1 MVVSVTD
8 EPKLGTLAHAH
19 ATFRRWLGESYD
31 LGALDVAL
39 ATAATEQLGG
49 DPPWLLII
57 SGSGNAKTETVIAL
71 TGAGAHV
78 TSTITSEGALLSA
91 TAKKERTT
99 DATGGL
105 LRKIG
110 EHGLLVI
117 KDFTS
122 ILSMSRDA
130 RASVLA
136 ALREI
141 YDGKWERN
149 VGTDGG
155 KTLTWIGRIVVIG
168 ATTTAYDSA
177 HAVIAAMGDRFALV
191 RMDSSAGVTRL
202 AAGRQALRNVDHEI
216 QMRGELAASAGALLG
231 TIDPTQ
237 AELSDEVQDRLLEV
251 ANLVTLAR
259 TAVERDYRGDVIDAH
274 APEMPTRFA
283 KMLGQVVR
291 GGLAIGM
298 TVEEATRAAVRVA
311 GDSTPPLRL
320 AILADIAANPR
331 SRTSESRKRLQK
343 PHNTIDR
350 ELQALH
356 ILGLLVQ
363 DEAGGFSGSGGGWL
377 YSLTP
382 EVDPEVLSILVSRN
396 GCLRALGTQ
405 EGGEGAVHG
414 GTAKPGNQD
423 QDAEVLTLFADVPPD
438 CPRCRFDVASHGH
451 AVTCGGDA
459 A

>member
-1 MVVSVTD
+1 MTD
-8 EPKLGTLAHAH
+8 PIPGTLAHVH
-19 ATFRRWLGESYD
+19 ATFRRWMGESYD
-31 LGALDVAL
+31 LGALDVTL
-39 ATAATEQLGG
+39 SVSATEQLGG

-57 SGSGNAKTETVIAL
+57 SGSGNAKTETAAAL
-71 TGAGAHV
+71 IGAGAHI

-91 TAKKERTT
+91 TSRKDHTK

-110 EHGLLVI
+110 ERGLLVI

-155 KTLTWIGRIVVIG
+155 KTLTWIGRIVLVG
-168 ATTTAYDSA
+168 AVTTAYDAA

-191 RMDSSAGVTRL
+191 RMDSAEHLTRL
-202 AAGRQALRNVDHEI
+202 AAGRQALRNVDQEV
-216 QMRGELAASAGALLG
+216 QMRAELAEAVGALLAQ
-231 TIDPTQ
+231 IDPTR
-237 AELSDEVQDRLLEV
+237 ADLSDEDQDRLLVV
-251 ANLVTLAR
+251 ADLVTLAR
-259 TAVERDYRGDVIDAH
+259 TAVERDYQGNVIDAH

-298 TVEEATRAAVRVA
+298 DAGAATRAAIRVA

-320 AILADIAANPR
+320 AILADLAAHPG
-331 SRTSESRKRLQK
+331 SRTTDVRKRLQK

-356 ILGLLVQ
+356 ILGLLQQ
-363 DEAGGFSGSGGGWL
+363 DEASTGGWL
-377 YSLTP
+377 YSLTDA
-382 EVDPEVLSILVSRN
+382 VDRTALAILVSRN
-396 GCLRALGTQ
+396 GCMGALGAREVEKINEAATYPP
-405 EGGEGAVHG
+405 
-414 GTAKPGNQD
+414 TAKPGNQD
-423 QDAEVLTLFADVPPD
+423 PPMADLFTLPTAGND
-438 CPRCRFDVASHGH
+438 CPHCRFGLDTQGH
-451 AVTCGGDA
+451 WLNCGA